1 MKYYNLKAVVNGKAI
16 TVNKKFS
23 TRNSAIDAFFK
34 MVAVKAMNTQVEEII
49 ERGDKHNLE
58 YICNNNS
65 RFLVS
70 RVLVA

>member
-1 MKYYNLKAVVNGKAI
+1 MKYYNLKAVVNGETI
-16 TVNKKFS
+16 SVNKKFS
-23 TRNSAIDAFFK
+23 TRDRAINAFFK
-34 MVAVKAMNTQVEEII
+34 MLAVKIANTQVEEII
-49 ERGDKHNLE
+49 EKGDKHTLE

>member
-1 MKYYNLKAVVNGKAI
+1 MKYYNLKAVINGKTI
-16 TVNKKFS
+16 SVNKKFS
-23 TRNSAIDAFFK
+23 TRNSAIDAFFR
-34 MVAVKAMNTQVEEII
+34 MAAVKAMNTQVEEII
-49 ERGDKHNLE
+49 EKGDKHNLE